1 MKISYNWLK
10 TYIDVNASPQEL
22 AERLTMVG
30 LAAETVTAKD
40 DDYILEFD
48 ITSNRA
54 DALSHYGIA
63 RELTAIYGVK
73 AELPKLKLK
82 ESSVATSSITS
93 VEILNPELCPRYTA
107 RVIRGVKVAPS
118 PSWLVKRL
126 ESIGQRSINNIA
138 DITNFVLLEQ
148 GHPLHAFDFHK
159 LVGKRIVVRTARAG
173 ETLKTLDGVER
184 KLREDMLVIADG
196 ERPSALAGIMGGE
209 YSEIS
214 NDTYDVLLES
224 AYFSPASV
232 RRTARVLDMKTEASH
247 RFERGADPEACI
259 RAINRCAELICEIA
273 GGELLADVVDAYP
286 QAITRKNI
294 ELRYKRIA
302 ALTGLIVEPARVPKL
317 LTELGFE
324 VTTFMPDS
332 HWEVVGPSF
341 RTDINIEEDLVEEI
355 ARHVGYEHIPLTLP
369 TWNGAGAYLTGE
381 DRRRKAQSTLIELG
395 YSETISFSWVKTEL
409 DKYFQNKELNTLV
422 ISNPIDEERPQ
433 MRTSLL
439 GGLVESLA
447 RNFNFGNRNIRLFEV
462 GKCFEKQDDIVKEY
476 EQLAFLATGQRSE
489 SDWQHQQEMLD
500 FYDLKGVVEVV
511 LENCGIKDYE
521 LERSSVSY
529 LHSGQAAQIKVAD
542 KVLGHFGQMA
552 PSLRDEFKF
561 KQTVF
566 LAELSLEQLL
576 SLPSSDVKYTSLPKL
591 QAVNRD
597 LSFLL
602 PESVSYQEL
611 QKAIKDLEIKEL
623 VNIRLFDIYTGKN
636 LPTGR
641 RSLSFSLRYQPL
653 AESMTDQQINE
664 LDEKIVNLLSSKFD
678 GQLRR

>member
-10 TYIDVNASPQEL
+10 TYIDVNSSPQEV

-63 RELTAIYGVK
+63 RELAAIYGVK
-73 AELPKLKLK
+73 AELPNPKLK
-82 ESSVATSSITS
+82 ESSVATSSVTS
-93 VEILNPELCPRYTA
+93 VEILNPELCPRYAA

-118 PSWLVKRL
+118 PDWLVKRL

-159 LVGKRIVVRTARAG
+159 LAGKRIVVRTARAG

-184 KLREDMLVIADG
+184 KLLEDMLVIADG

-214 NDTYDVLLES
+214 SDTYDVLLES
-224 AYFSPASV
+224 AYFKPASV
-232 RRTARVLDMKTEASH
+232 RRTARALDMKTEASH

-273 GGELLADVVDAYP
+273 GGELLAEVVDAYP
-286 QAITRKNI
+286 QPIARNDI
-294 ELRYKRIA
+294 ELRYKRIT
-302 ALTGLIVEPARVPKL
+302 ALTGLVVEPARVPKL

-324 VTTFMPDS
+324 VTTLMTDS
-332 HWEVVGPSF
+332 HWDVVAPSF
-341 RTDINIEEDLVEEI
+341 RTDIHIEEDLVEEI
-355 ARHVGYEHIPLTLP
+355 VRHVGYEHIPLTLP

-381 DRRRKAQSTLIELG
+381 ERRRKAQSTLIELG

-447 RNFNFGNRNIRLFEV
+447 RNFNFGSRNIRLFEV

-500 FYDLKGVVEVV
+500 FYDLKGVVEVL

-521 LERSSVSY
+521 LERSSASY
-529 LHSGQAAQIKVAD
+529 LHSGQAAQIKVAN
-542 KVLGHFGQMA
+542 KILGHFGQMT

-561 KQTVF
+561 KQPVF

-576 SLPSSDVKYTSLPKL
+576 TLPASDVKYTSLPKL
-591 QAVNRD
+591 QTVNRD

-602 PESVSYQEL
+602 PENVSYQEL

-653 AESMTDQQINE
+653 VESMTDQQINE
-664 LDEKIVNLLSSKFD
+664 LDEKIINLLSSKFD
-678 GQLRR
+678 AQLRR